1 MWILWKKFC
10 TQCKTLYKFYVLY
23 FSETSVSST
32 RLHGITYQKIV
43 LFSRRYENLKP
54 GKYTYTVDPYVYV
67 NYIVLSSYPVTDGN
81 GPIRHVET
89 CPDFFS
95 LQEYTQQNP
104 LSKF

>member
-1 MWILWKKFC
+1 MSHDSNAMLRDVTADKKPS
-10 TQCKTLYKFYVLY
+10 LYCCMLDHVYRVVAWQRVDQIHY
-23 FSETSVSST
+23 C
-32 RLHGITYQKIV
+32 IIV
-43 LFSRRYENLKP
+43 LQ
-54 GKYTYTVDPYVYV
+54 
-67 NYIVLSSYPVTDGN
+67 GN